1 MRRGHLLHTR
11 DCISIFTEERE
22 DDLQKSFDSVQY
34 PVLLNRLYEA
44 GVDGKAWRLIRNWY
58 NHPKCRVRINGQ
70 LSSAFTLERGVLQG
84 SVLSPVLFLLVIDPR
99 LKCLECSGLGP
110 FISDTYAGV
119 FAHADNIRTV
129 TSSLD
134 TLQQQ
139 LNTVQNFA
147 AENALV
153 LNPTKCEILL
163 VSSSKP
169 ASSAPAGVLG
179 IQALVPRHH
188 AKCLGYW
195 CSWDLSATK
204 AIDEAIK
211 KARRAFF
218 AFGAM
223 GAFHGKLNPI
233 SGKTIFDTCVIPILL
248 FGSENWILSDPLVG
262 RDWQKNFKTIKISL
276 DNIYSSRAEVAHP
289 ETKSPHQD

>member
-1 MRRGHLLHTR
+1 M
-11 DCISIFTEERE
+11 CFY
-22 DDLQKSFDSVQY
+22 DLQKAFDSVQY

-44 GVDGKAWRLIRNWY
+44 GVDGKAWRLIRSWY
-58 NHPKCRVRINGQ
+58 NHPKYRVRINGQ
-70 LSSAFTLERGVLQG
+70 LSSAFTLERGILQG
-84 SVLSPVLFLLVIDPR
+84 SVLLPVLFLLVIDPF

-110 FISDTYAGV
+110 FISDTYAGA
-119 FAHADNIRTV
+119 FAHADDNTHI

-153 LNPTKCEILL
+153 LNPTKCEVLL
-163 VSSSKP
+163 MSSSKP
-169 ASSAPAGVLG
+169 ASSAPVGVLG
-179 IQALVPRHH
+179 NQALIPRRH

-195 CSWDLSATK
+195 WSWNLSATK

-223 GAFHGKLNPI
+223 GAFHGKLNTI
-233 SGKTIFDTCVIPILL
+233 SGKTIFDTCVILILL
-248 FGSENWILSDPLVG
+248 FGSENWIITDPLVYQLEAFQGEIG
-262 RDWQKNFKTIKISL
+262 RRILKLSKFNSTISTRLALKWPSIATRIIILKLS
-276 DNIYSSRAEVAHP
+276 ACP
-289 ETKSPHQD
+289 PQD